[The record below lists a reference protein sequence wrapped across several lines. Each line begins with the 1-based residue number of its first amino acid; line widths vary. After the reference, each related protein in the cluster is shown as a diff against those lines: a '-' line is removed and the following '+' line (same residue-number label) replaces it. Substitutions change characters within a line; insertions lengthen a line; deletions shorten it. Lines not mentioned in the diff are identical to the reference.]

1 MIRNNPQ
8 ALRTGLIL
16 ALSIGLVVLV
26 TWFAPTLSAG
36 SLNLLFRLRGAL
48 PAPADVV
55 ILAIDDQSLRRIGQW
70 PWPRSVMATVLD
82 RLTQARALSIGL
94 DIIYAEPSNDNEDRQ
109 LALALAR
116 NRRVVL
122 PAQLYE
128 TASADG
134 VATVAWLRPLPI
146 FADAASSIGHA
157 HVAPGV
163 DGMARSLQLSKADD
177 RAQRYWAFGLE
188 VVRTAEQLAE
198 NDWTETPGQL
208 RFGSYLVPVTDESSN
223 TALPGVAVIRPNEML
238 INYAG
243 PTRTFQHYSI
253 ADLLDEKIPL
263 ATFTNKL
270 VLIGAVAQSM
280 GDTRVVPFMHYTA
293 PAISGLQGS
302 RQSTLLA
309 NSQEGGQEMPGVE
322 IHANIIH
329 SLRGHLTLRPLPD
342 WLNFG
347 LALLVILSCA
357 LTIRWV
363 DGWRQVG
370 LLGLIL
376 AAIGGGSFLSFSR
389 AHWIPPLVPMLT
401 GFVAVIPL
409 LLNRSLA
416 ASTELDQKLAA
427 LVSSQRGFLTGA
439 TPAEA
444 DYVEREQALALPQ
457 SLHWKLRAV
466 DDLTTRL
473 LARMSFVNRILSSM
487 GESVLVADLRGRIVF
502 ANSEAHQLFGCGE
515 NDLIG
520 AYFEEFLLARG
531 ALDATQLR
539 AAINSVLGGQHAQ
552 LEFKIDA
559 ATPRHCS
566 LLLSALTLDAQSAL
580 LANTGVAPRDTLAVS
595 HSTTQPYAGIGVVAL
610 FSDITRRVE
619 LDRMKTETLQLVSH
633 ELRTP
638 LTSIQGLSD
647 VLLKFPVAAD
657 EAREL
662 IGTIHAESLR
672 LSETINRYLDLT
684 RLESGTQA
692 LHLAPVDCRELI
704 GGCVRNLS
712 VMAAEGGIRLTTQIN
727 ANAPCIQADAQLLT
741 QALNNL
747 LSNAIKYSPPN
758 TTVTIL
764 AERELGGLALTV
776 RDQGYGIP
784 VAAHGRIFEKFYRL
798 ERDANSTIVGTGLG
812 LPLVKEI
819 AEQHGGRITF
829 ESVEADGSSFTLHLP
844 ASAAR

>member
-1 MIRNNPQ
+1 MIRNKPQ

-16 ALSIGLVVLV
+16 ALSITLVVLV
-26 TWFAPTLSAG
+26 TWFAPTLSAA

-48 PAPADVV
+48 PAPSDVV

-70 PWPRSVMATVLD
+70 PWPRSVMAVVID
-82 RLTQARALSIGL
+82 RLTQARARSIGL
-94 DIIYAEPSNDNEDRQ
+94 DIIYAEPSNDHEDRQ

-128 TASADG
+128 TVAADG
-134 VATVAWLRPLPI
+134 AATIAWLRPLPLL
-146 FADAASSIGHA
+146 AEAANRIGHA

-163 DGMARSLQLSKADD
+163 DGMARGLQLSKADD
-177 RAQRYWAFGLE
+177 RAQRFWAFGLE
-188 VVRTAEQLAE
+188 VVRTAEQIAE
-198 NDWTETPGQL
+198 NDWAEGHGQL
-208 RFGSYLVPVTDESSN
+208 RFGSYLIPVTDESSRA
-223 TALPGVAVIRPNEML
+223 TLAGVAVIRPNEML

-243 PTRTFQHYSI
+243 PTRTFLQYSI
-253 ADLLDEKIPL
+253 ADLLDEKVPL
-263 ATFTNKL
+263 SAFTNKL

-280 GDTRVVPFMHYTA
+280 GDTRVVPFMHYSPFAAT
-293 PAISGLQGS
+293 PN
-302 RQSTLLA
+302 LA
-309 NSQEGGQEMPGVE
+309 ANAQEGGQEMPGVE

-347 LALLVILSCA
+347 LALLVILGCA
-357 LTIRWV
+357 LVIRWV
-363 DGWRQVG
+363 DGWQQVS

-376 AAIGGGSFLSFSR
+376 LAICAGSFIAFSR
-389 AHWIPPLVPMLT
+389 ARWVPPLVPMLT

-416 ASTELDQKLAA
+416 ASAELDQKLAA

-439 TPAEA
+439 AQTEG
-444 DYVEREQALALPQ
+444 DYLEREQALALPQ
-457 SLHWKLRAV
+457 SLNWKLRAV

-487 GESVLVADLRGRIVF
+487 GESVIVADLRGRIVF
-502 ANSEAHQLFGCGE
+502 ANQEAQQLFGCD
-515 NDLIG
+515 NQVLIDT
-520 AYFEEFLLARG
+520 YFEELLLAHG
-531 ALDATQLR
+531 KLDAARLR
-539 AAINSVLGGQHAQ
+539 EAIHDVLRGQHAQ
-552 LEFKIDA
+552 LEFEITA
-559 ATPRHCS
+559 PAPRHCS
-566 LLLSALTLDAQSAL
+566 LLLSALTLDTQTSLLTSNNAPPSATLAAL
-580 LANTGVAPRDTLAVS
+580 LAEKQT
-595 HSTTQPYAGIGVVAL
+595 HSGIGVVAL

-692 LHLAPVDCRELI
+692 LHRAPVDCQELI
-704 GGCVRNLS
+704 GGCMRNLTVLAS
-712 VMAAEGGIRLTTQIN
+712 ERGITLMSEIEMN
-727 ANAPCIQADAQLLT
+727 LPMIEADAQLLT
-741 QALNNL
+741 QALSNL
-747 LSNAIKYSPPN
+747 ISNAIKYSPPS
-758 TTVTIL
+758 TAVTIL
-764 AERELGGLALTV
+764 AKRESQALALTV
-776 RDQGYGIP
+776 SDQGYGIP

-798 ERDANSTIVGTGLG
+798 ERDANSTTVGTGLG

-819 AEQHGGRITF
+819 VEQHGGRITF
-829 ESVEADGSSFTLHLP
+829 ESVEEHGSRFTLHLP
-844 ASAAR
+844 TSD

>member
-1 MIRNNPQ
+1 MIWHNPQ

-16 ALSIGLVVLV
+16 ALSIALVVLV
-26 TWFAPTLSAG
+26 TWFAPTLSAA

-48 PAPADVV
+48 PAPDDVV
-55 ILAIDDQSLRRIGQW
+55 ILAIDDQSLHRVGQW
-70 PWPRSVMATVLD
+70 PWPRSVMATVVD
-82 RLTQARALSIGL
+82 RLTQARARSIGL
-94 DIIYAEPSNDNEDRQ
+94 DIIYAEPSNDSEDRQ

-116 NRRVVL
+116 NRRIVL

-128 TASADG
+128 TITAES
-134 VATVAWLRPLPI
+134 VTTVAWLRPLPL
-146 FADAASSIGHA
+146 FAEAANSIGHA

-177 RAQRYWAFGLE
+177 GAQRLWAFGME

-198 NDWTETPGQL
+198 NDWAEAQGQL
-208 RFGSYLVPVTDESSN
+208 RFGSYTVPVTDEAVRA
-223 TALPGVAVIRPNEML
+223 ALPGVAIIRPNEML

-253 ADLLDEKIPL
+253 ADLLDEKVPL
-263 ATFTNKL
+263 SAFTNKL

-280 GDTRVVPFMHYTA
+280 GDTRVVPFMHYSTA
-293 PAISGLQGS
+293 AA
-302 RQSTLLA
+302 TA
-309 NSQEGGQEMPGVE
+309 NRSAKAQEGGQEMPGVE

-347 LALLVILSCA
+347 LALLVILGCA

-363 DGWRQVG
+363 DGWRQVV
-370 LLGLIL
+370 LLSLIL
-376 AAIGGGSFLSFSR
+376 LAIGAGSVMAFSR

-416 ASTELDQKLAA
+416 ASAELDQKLAA
-427 LVSSQRGFLTGA
+427 LVSSQRGFLTSS
-439 TPAEA
+439 TQSES
-444 DYVEREQALALPQ
+444 DYLEREQALALPQ
-457 SLHWKLRAV
+457 SLDWKLRAV

-502 ANSEAHQLFGCGE
+502 ANQEAQQLFGCNE
-515 NDLIG
+515 QLLIG
-520 AYFEEFLLARG
+520 AYFDEFLLARG
-531 ALDATQLR
+531 KLDAAHLHE
-539 AAINSVLGGQHAQ
+539 AIRGVLSGQHSQ
-552 LEFKIDA
+552 LEFEI
-559 ATPRHCS
+559 TSPVPRYCS
-566 LLLSALTLDAQSAL
+566 LLLSALTLGTHRFQRVDFATDAL
-580 LANTGVAPRDTLAVS
+580 LPTESRLVPNPHAGSGAYP
-595 HSTTQPYAGIGVVAL
+595 GIGVVAL

-657 EAREL
+657 ESREL

-692 LHLAPVDCRELI
+692 LHLVSVDCGELI
-704 GGCVRNLS
+704 SVCLRNLTVLAS
-712 VMAAEGGIRLTTQIN
+712 ERSITLTSKIE
-727 ANAPCIQADAQLLT
+727 PDLPVIEADVQLLT

-747 LSNAIKYSPPN
+747 ISNAIKYSPLN
-758 TTVTIL
+758 TVVIVL
-764 AERELGGLALTV
+764 AEREPKGVALIV
-776 RDQGYGIP
+776 SDQGYGIP
-784 VAAHGRIFEKFYRL
+784 ATAHERIFEKFYRL
-798 ERDANSTIVGTGLG
+798 ERDANSTTIGTGLG

-819 AEQHGGRITF
+819 IEQHGGRITF
-829 ESVEADGSSFTLHLP
+829 ESLEGHGSKFTLHLP
-844 ASAAR
+844 ASDSA

>member
-1 MIRNNPQ
+1 MLVKPFSPISKMIRNNPQ
-8 ALRTGLIL
+8 ALRTGVIL
-16 ALSIGLVVLV
+16 ALSLALVVLV
-26 TWFAPTLSAG
+26 TWFAPTLSAV
-36 SLNLLFRLRGAL
+36 SLNLLFRLRGAI
-48 PAPADVV
+48 PVPADVV

-70 PWPRSVMATVLD
+70 PWPRSVMASVVD
-82 RLTQARALSIGL
+82 RLTQARARSIGL
-94 DIIYAEPSNDNEDRQ
+94 DIIYAEPTNDLEDRQ

-128 TASADG
+128 TTAADG
-134 VATVAWLRPLPI
+134 VATVAWLRPLPLL
-146 FADAASSIGHA
+146 AEAASAIGHA

-177 RAQRYWAFGLE
+177 RAQRLWAFGME
-188 VVRTAEQLAE
+188 VVRTAEQITE
-198 NDWTETPGQL
+198 NDWAEAGGQL
-208 RFGSYLVPVTDESSN
+208 RFGAYSVPVTDESARA
-223 TALPGVAVIRPNEML
+223 ALPNLTVIRANEML

-253 ADLLDEKIPL
+253 ADLLDEKVPL
-263 ATFTNKL
+263 AAFTNKL

-280 GDTRVVPFMHYTA
+280 GDTRVVPFMHYSAPVATA
-293 PAISGLQGS
+293 Q
-302 RQSTLLA
+302 
-309 NSQEGGQEMPGVE
+309 SQEGGQEMPGVE

-347 LALLVILSCA
+347 LAVLVILSCA
-357 LTIRWV
+357 LTICWV

-370 LLGLIL
+370 LLSLIL
-376 AAIGGGSFLSFSR
+376 LAICLGSLAAFSR
-389 AHWIPPLVPMLT
+389 ARWIPPLVPMLT

-416 ASTELDQKLAA
+416 ASTELDQKLVA
-427 LVSSQRGFLTGA
+427 LVSSQRGFLTSPTHPEDEYFG
-439 TPAEA
+439 
-444 DYVEREQALALPQ
+444 REQALALPQ
-457 SLHWKLRAV
+457 SLNWKLRAV

-502 ANSEAHQLFGCGE
+502 ANQEAQRLFGC
-515 NDLIG
+515 DDQALIG
-520 AYFEEFLLARG
+520 VYFEEFLLARG
-531 ALDATQLR
+531 KLDAARLHE
-539 AAINSVLGGQHAQ
+539 AISGVLGGQHAQ
-552 LEFKIDA
+552 LEFEIA
-559 ATPRHCS
+559 APTPRHCS
-566 LLLSALTLDAQSAL
+566 LLLSALTLDGQKSLLSDGNGRSVPSA
-580 LANTGVAPRDTLAVS
+580 
-595 HSTTQPYAGIGVVAL
+595 HSGIGVVAL

-657 EAREL
+657 ESREL

-684 RLESGTQA
+684 RLESGAQA

-704 GGCVRNLS
+704 GGCMRNLAILAS
-712 VMAAEGGIRLTTQIN
+712 ERGITLTPQIETDL
-727 ANAPCIQADAQLLT
+727 PVVQADVQLLT

-747 LSNAIKYSPPN
+747 IGNAIKYSPNN
-758 TTVTIL
+758 TAVVIQV
-764 AERELGGLALTV
+764 EREPHSVALTV
-776 RDQGYGIP
+776 SDQGYGIP
-784 VAAHGRIFEKFYRL
+784 AAAQGRIFEKFYRL
-798 ERDANSTIVGTGLG
+798 ERDANSATVGTGLG

-819 AEQHGGRITF
+819 AEQHGGHITF
-829 ESVEADGSSFTLHLP
+829 ESVEGQGSRFTLHLP
-844 ASAAR
+844 ASDSG

>member
-1 MIRNNPQ
+1 MIRNNQQ

-16 ALSIGLVVLV
+16 ALSITLVVLV
-26 TWFAPTLSAG
+26 TWFAPTLSAA

-70 PWPRSVMATVLD
+70 PWPRSVMATVVD
-82 RLTQARALSIGL
+82 RLTQARARSIGL
-94 DIIYAEPSNDNEDRQ
+94 DIIYAEPSSANEDRQ
-109 LALALAR
+109 LAQALAR

-128 TASADG
+128 SAAATGAADG
-134 VATVAWLRPLPI
+134 APTVAWLRPLPL
-146 FADAASSIGHA
+146 FAAAASGIGHA
-157 HVAPGV
+157 HIAPGV

-177 RAQRYWAFGLE
+177 RAERLWAFGLE
-188 VVRTAEQLAE
+188 VVRIAEQIAE
-198 NDWTETPGQL
+198 NDWAETGGQL
-208 RFGSYLVPVTDESSN
+208 RFGPYVIPVMDESARA
-223 TALPGVAVIRPNEML
+223 ALSGVTVIRPNEML

-243 PTRTFQHYSI
+243 PTRSFQHYSI
-253 ADLLDEKIPL
+253 ADLLDEKVPL
-263 ATFTNKL
+263 TAFTNKL

-280 GDTRVVPFMHYTA
+280 GDTRVVPFMHYN
-293 PAISGLQGS
+293 
-302 RQSTLLA
+302 A
-309 NSQEGGQEMPGVE
+309 NAQEGGQEMPGVE

-329 SLRGHLTLRPLPD
+329 SLRGHLTLRTLPD

-363 DGWRQVG
+363 DGWRQVA
-370 LLGLIL
+370 LLGLISV
-376 AAIGGGSFLSFSR
+376 AICVGSFWAFSR
-389 AHWIPPLVPMLT
+389 ARWIPPLVPMLT
-401 GFVAVIPL
+401 GFAAVIPL

-416 ASTELDQKLAA
+416 ASAELDQKLAT

-439 TPAEA
+439 TQTEA
-444 DYVEREQALALPQ
+444 DYLEREQALALPQ

-473 LARMSFVNRILSSM
+473 LTRMSFVNRILSSM

-502 ANSEAHQLFGCGE
+502 ANHEARQFFGCDEQEMLGR
-515 NDLIG
+515 
-520 AYFEEFLLARG
+520 YFEEFLLACG
-531 ALDATQLR
+531 KLDATQLR
-539 AAINSVLGGQHAQ
+539 AAISAVLSGQHAQ
-552 LEFKIDA
+552 LEFEIA
-559 ATPRHCS
+559 APTPRHCS
-566 LLLSALTLDAQSAL
+566 LLLSALNLGTQCFQRADSASGDFLPAGAGL
-580 LANTGVAPRDTLAVS
+580 LWSPHAG
-595 HSTTQPYAGIGVVAL
+595 STAYPEAIGVVAL

-657 EAREL
+657 ESREL

-684 RLESGTQA
+684 RLESGAQA
-692 LHLAPVDCRELI
+692 LHLAPLDCQELI
-704 GGCVRNLS
+704 GGCQRNLT
-712 VMAAEGGIRLTTQIN
+712 VLAAERGITLNSQIN
-727 ANAPCIQADAQLLT
+727 AAAPMIQADAQLLA

-747 LSNAIKYSPPN
+747 LSNAIKYSPPD
-758 TTVTIL
+758 TAVTIL
-764 AERELGGLALTV
+764 AEREAGGLALTV

-784 VAAHGRIFEKFYRL
+784 AAAHARIFEKFYRL
-798 ERDANSTIVGTGLG
+798 ERDASSTTVGTGLG
-812 LPLVKEI
+812 LPFVKEI
-819 AEQHGGRITF
+819 AEQHGGRVTF
-829 ESVEADGSSFTLHLP
+829 ESVEGHGSRFTLHLP
-844 ASAAR
+844 ASVTT